1 MMKKVLFYSFVLVFI
16 SGCSFQS
23 IVGAS
28 NEYRLDTQSDAKS
41 YGSKGCSSYVLQVKN
56 IDTYSPIQSRSIY
69 YSVGDYELSTYTKSN
84 WQDIPSKTIK
94 SSIVNEL
101 RDAGIFKEVVSNRS
115 SVEPDYLLE
124 YSVEDFIQHF
134 SEDMKSSE
142 VRVKI
147 HFSLMDHKRS
157 RLLYSTTIEKKLPS
171 ASFDAIGGIKSLSTA
186 LNDVIKENN
195 QWLDGIC
202 KEEMR

>member
-1 MMKKVLFYSFVLVFI
+1 MMNKVLFYSFVLVFI

-28 NEYRLDTQSDAKS
+28 NEYRLDTKEDTKS
-41 YGSKGCSSYVLQVKN
+41 YSSAGCKEYVLQVKN
-56 IDTYSPIQSRSIY
+56 IDTYNPILSRSIY
-69 YSVGDYELSTYTKSN
+69 YSVGDYELLTYTKSN

-94 SSIVNEL
+94 ASIVKEL
-101 RDAGIFKEVVSNRS
+101 RDTGIFKEVVSNRS

-124 YSVEDFIQHF
+124 YSVESFIQHF

-142 VRVKI
+142 VDVKI
-147 HFSLMDHKRS
+147 HFSLMNYKTS
-157 RLLYSTTIEKKLPS
+157 RLLFSTTIEKKLPS
-171 ASFDAIGGIKSLSTA
+171 ASFDAIGGIKSLSNA
-186 LNDVIKENN
+186 LNDVLKEND

-202 KEEMR
+202 KEEMK